1 LPAGKPLA
9 SAALEVCPRNVSRA
23 RDDGRG
29 WDRQEAK
36 DARGLVEPAGEVDA
50 AAASVLQACVEVHRV
65 LGPGF
70 FESIYEPALELDLTS
85 RGVPFVR
92 QPPIAVAY
100 KDRFVGEMRPDFLV
114 AQRLIVELKTVDQL
128 APVHLAQAL
137 SCLKATRLR
146 LALVIN
152 FNVPVLLRGVRGV
165 VLLALHLSNPG
176 VPGVLAVSFFP
187 TAPSQLRP
195 NPGPRY

>member
-1 LPAGKPLA
+1 M
-9 SAALEVCPRNVSRA
+9 
-23 RDDGRG
+23 GRQ
-29 WDRQEAK
+29 DAK
-36 DARGLVEPAGEVDA
+36 DARGLEEPAGELDA
-50 AAASVLQACVEVHRV
+50 VASSVLQACVEVHRV

-70 FESIYEPALELDLTS
+70 FESIYELALDLELTS

-114 AQRLIVELKTVDQL
+114 AQRLIVELKTVDPL

-137 SCLKATRLR
+137 SYLKATRLR

-152 FNVPVLLRGVRGV
+152 FNVPVLLRGVRRV
-165 VLLALHLSNPG
+165 VL
-176 VPGVLAVSFFP
+176 F
-187 TAPSQLRP
+187 APPSR
-195 NPGPRY
+195 